1 MPAAN
6 SIFFPD
12 KHSYDA
18 WIERIPGV
26 MRVLKEGG
34 GDELEEEAEGP
45 YFYSPQCL
53 ILRVHGYY
61 SALVRVDS
69 REEADFTWYVAANQD
84 EGEEVFA
91 ALLCDSRREDQPAVV
106 GDVSIQGARAAITA
120 FLGSHG
126 QGRLTRHLWPVSH
139 EQP

>member
-1 MPAAN
+1 
-6 SIFFPD
+6 
-12 KHSYDA
+12 
-18 WIERIPGV
+18 
-26 MRVLKEGG
+26 MRVLKGEG
-34 GDELEEEAEGP
+34 GDELVEDAEGP

-53 ILRVHGYY
+53 ILRVQGYY
-61 SALVRVDS
+61 SALVRVAT

-91 ALLCDSRREDQPAVV
+91 ALLRDSRREDQPSVV

-120 FLGSHG
+120 FFGSHG
-126 QGRLTRHLWPVSH
+126 RGLLTRHLWPVSH

>member
-1 MPAAN
+1 MSAAN

-12 KHSYDA
+12 KQSYDT
-18 WIERIPGV
+18 WIQRIPGV
-26 MRVLKEGG
+26 MRVLKEEA
-34 GDELEEEAEGP
+34 GDELEEDAEGP

-84 EGEEVFA
+84 EGEEVLA
-91 ALLCDSRREDQPAVV
+91 ALLRDSRREDRAVI
-106 GDVSIQGARAAITA
+106 GGVSIQGARAAITA

-126 QGRLTRHLWPVSH
+126 QGRLTRRLWPASH
-139 EQP
+139 ERP